1 MTVQVGSVEPA
12 IDATAVARPTL
23 RGHISIA
30 RPDHWVKNVF
40 VLPGLVVALALD
52 PTKTGWNLILPCIL
66 GMISVCLVSSSNYTI
81 NEMLD
86 APFDRQHP
94 TKCRRP
100 IPAGRVS
107 IPLGYVQWILLMVVG
122 MALGLMVNLPFAIT
136 MGVLWVMGCVY
147 NIPPLRTKDIPY
159 VDVLSESVNN
169 PLRMLAGWY
178 IVRPDVVVP
187 SSALLSYW
195 MVGCYFMAMKRLAE
209 YVEIGDPARAAAYRK
224 SFAFY
229 TRERLLVSIMFYGS
243 AAMLFF
249 GAFIMRYRLELVLS
263 FPLVALV
270 MANYLSLSFKR
281 DSAVQAPEK
290 LYREPTL
297 MASVIAC
304 ALVMGVLM
312 LVNLPWVNNVF
323 SPGSAAFERLAGVD
337 VNGPAEDGP

>member
-1 MTVQVGSVEPA
+1 MAEAEASTITRPR
-12 IDATAVARPTL
+12 ATLA
-23 RGHISIA
+23 GHLAIA
-30 RPDHWVKNVF
+30 RIDHWFKNVF
-40 VLPGLVVALALD
+40 VLPGIVVALSIAPGEIEWAAIAARFAWGLAA
-52 PTKTGWNLILPCIL
+52 I
-66 GMISVCLVSSSNYTI
+66 CLVASSNYVI
-81 NEMLD
+81 NELLD
-86 APFDRQHP
+86 APFDRLHP
-94 TKCRRP
+94 TKRSRP
-100 IPAGRVS
+100 VPAGEVLPALA
-107 IPLGYVQWILLMVVG
+107 IVQWLALA
-122 MALGLMVNLPFAIT
+122 ALGLGLAARVGAPYVIT
-136 MGVLWVMGCVY
+136 MAVLWGMGCVY
-147 NIPPLRTKDIPY
+147 NIRPLRAKDLPY